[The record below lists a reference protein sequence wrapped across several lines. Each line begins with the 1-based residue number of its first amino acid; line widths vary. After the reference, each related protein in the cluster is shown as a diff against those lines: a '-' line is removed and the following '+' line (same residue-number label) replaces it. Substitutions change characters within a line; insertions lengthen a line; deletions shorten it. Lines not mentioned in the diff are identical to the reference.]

1 MMLVV
6 GEVVEWC
13 CGVGREIERPG
24 CRLLLFLR
32 SSKTKPRVSAA
43 KGECIPEQ
51 TVVYV
56 WGW

>member
-6 GEVVEWC
+6 VRYSGA
-13 CGVGREIERPG
+13 VGRDIERPG